1 MSHADSNSIELEPS
15 GKQQAI
21 PVSVDASARPTNT
34 TNIDSVTRTRKVFS
48 FSQLFAFSLTYMALW
63 EGMCS

>member
-1 MSHADSNSIELEPS
+1 MSHADSIELEPS

-21 PVSVDASARPTNT
+21 PVSVDASGKPAEESG
-34 TNIDSVTRTRKVFS
+34 IYSVTRTRKVFS
-48 FSQLFAFSLTYMALW
+48 FSQLFAFSLTYMSLW